1 MKTYLRF
8 GSRCRRNSPSVYRT
22 KNMWDKRCR
31 IEQNTHF
38 TRITL
43 SRSPSFFETIE
54 QEGRLVYVFVLVY
67 LTPTVVFRTFTKITD
82 LFFIASHLNLWV
94 YAYANTYLMCIEL
107 NVSLQPPLYYKWSFV
122 TSIERHVRR
131 KTVMRW
137 PNFPSCLIILITYA
151 SLAFISYIDEVP
163 NFYRIRLSCVFYML
177 TCEVLLPT

>member
-1 MKTYLRF
+1 MQ
-8 GSRCRRNSPSVYRT
+8 NRT
-22 KNMWDKRCR
+22 EHTLHKN
-31 IEQNTHF
+31 NTF
-38 TRITL
+38 QK
-43 SRSPSFFETIE
+43 SF
-54 QEGRLVYVFVLVY
+54 VFWNNWTGGAACVC
-67 LTPTVVFRTFTKITD
+67 FRTCIFNTD
-82 LFFIASHLNLWV
+82 GSLPNIHEDYRSFFIASHLNLWV

-131 KTVMRW
+131 KTVMQW